1 MLFCVYFRN
10 IVSRFSVKQIDRIV
24 EHILK
29 MEDKVSGGVRGSSSE
44 EGVRRGRGLSVG
56 MYMQEES

>member
-29 MEDKVSGGVRGSSSE
+29 MEDKVSGGVRGE
-44 EGVRRGRGLSVG
+44 RQLSVG
-56 MYMQEES
+56 TCMQEES